1 MPGYRFRVPAPNR
14 LPPGGALHVVAAR
27 LVKARLTSTLLGRT
41 LDHRGCAANR
51 ARNPRQSFTGGTAQ
65 LGKRIAI
72 ALLLLPA
79 AEVVAFLL
87 VAWAIGF
94 FPALALMILTS
105 FAGGAVLRHAGRG
118 TIAHIRVAMGRS
130 GAPEVATEPGGL
142 MLAIGGILLL
152 LPGFITDLVGV
163 GLLIRLRSG
172 ARSSAAIGRA
182 LRVPGAA
189 DGPAV
194 VDLAPDEW
202 RSIPDPELPRPE
214 RR

>member
-51 ARNPRQSFTGGTAQ
+51 TQSGQNCTIGTAQ

-163 GLLIRLRSG
+163 GLLIRPIRRTLG
-172 ARSSAAIGRA
+172 AAIGRA

-202 RSIPDPELPRPE
+202 RSIPDPQLPRPE